1 MVLPCCLSRT
11 DCIRASVSNL
21 ENVFLLMAEI
31 QDCLAGKGWCNKDG
45 RHYKMIKQYVQ
56 YPFKLC
62 KSFRNKS
69 TVFLHGVQLYWH
81 RKPEYPEKTT
91 DLLQATDKFYQIMLY
106 SSPWSRFELTTS
118 VEISTDCI
126 DFYWNACTNVGK
138 WAVMYMYVCVL
149 ELSVLP
155 LSTVFKNYLWFVHTV
170 WYFLCFL

>member
-91 DLLQATDKFYQIMLY
+91 DLPQVNDKLYHTKLYQ
-106 SSPWSRFELTTS
+106 
-118 VEISTDCI
+118 
-126 DFYWNACTNVGK
+126 
-138 WAVMYMYVCVL
+138 
-149 ELSVLP
+149 
-155 LSTVFKNYLWFVHTV
+155 VHLAMSGIRTHNFIGDR
-170 WYFLCFL
+170 YRLHQKL